1 MKRETIQTLHSK
13 TNKIIS
19 LTKYELI
26 KKEILAILSD
36 VQPRHGELMEMLYQ
50 KVKDNFDGGV
60 LWYGE
65 TVKLHLEARG
75 VIIYLAKGVVF

>member
-1 MKRETIQTLHSK
+1 M
-13 TNKIIS
+13 
-19 LTKYELI
+19 
-26 KKEILAILSD
+26 LSD